1 MLLWVYRFLFAPV
14 LALLAPRYLWR
25 MRRRGGYGS
34 GFAQRLGASAWVPP
48 RRPGVRRI
56 WVQAVSVGEL
66 LAIGPLLEAIARE
79 PGVEVILTCTTSTGR
94 ALAEQRYAQV
104 TAARGYFPLDFWPIS
119 ARVWS
124 AVAPDLVVIAE
135 GERWPEFLA
144 QARGRGVKVIC
155 INARMSDRS
164 FKRLQTFR
172 WAVPTLLGGVT
183 RLLAVSEE
191 DAARFRAVGFAAGSI
206 HVTGNLKL
214 DVAPVALTDDED
226 QALRSQLGFSPHD
239 PIVLGSSTWPGEEAA
254 LLAAF
259 QQLRGRGVAAHLLL
273 VPRHAERRDD
283 VLRELLAS
291 GLTFHVRSRGAA
303 ASRVEVTLADT
314 TGELRRLTAL
324 ASVVFI
330 GKSLSPHREGQT
342 PIEAAAAGKAIV
354 MGDGMSNFRE
364 ASRELVAAGAART
377 VVDRAELERA
387 IESWLRDAGLR
398 SNAGSAASKWHRVN
412 QGALQRTVSA
422 LRADLG

>member
-1 MLLWVYRFLFAPV
+1 MLLWVYRFLFVPV

-124 AVAPDLVVIAE
+124 AVAPDLVVLAE

-164 FKRLQTFR
+164 FKRLQMFR

-191 DAARFRAVGFAAGSI
+191 DAARFRTVRFAAGSV

-259 QQLRGRGVAAHLLL
+259 QHLRARGVAAHLLL

-291 GLTFHVRSRGAA
+291 GLAFHVRSRGAA

-324 ASVVFI
+324 AAVVFV

-377 VVDRAELERA
+377 VVDRAELERT

-398 SNAGSAASKWHRVN
+398 ANAGSAASKWHRVN

>member
-1 MLLWVYRFLFAPV
+1 MLLWVYRFLFVPV
-14 LALLAPRYLWR
+14 LALLTPRYLWR

-66 LAIGPLLEAIARE
+66 LAIGPLLEVIARE
-79 PGVEVILTCTTSTGR
+79 PRIEVILTCTTSTGR

-124 AVAPDLVVIAE
+124 AVAPDLVVLAE
-135 GERWPEFLA
+135 GERWPEFLG

-155 INARMSDRS
+155 VNARISDRS
-164 FKRLQTFR
+164 FKRLQALR

-191 DAARFRAVGFAAGSI
+191 DAARFRAAGFAAGSVQ
-206 HVTGNLKL
+206 VTGNLKL

-259 QQLRGRGVAAHLLL
+259 QHVRARGVAAHLLL

-324 ASVVFI
+324 AAVVFV

-364 ASRELVAAGAART
+364 ASRGLVAAGAART

-398 SNAGSAASKWHRVN
+398 SNAGAAASKWHRIN
-412 QGALQRTVSA
+412 QGALQRTVSV

>member
-1 MLLWVYRFLFAPV
+1 
-14 LALLAPRYLWR
+14 
-25 MRRRGGYGS
+25 
-34 GFAQRLGASAWVPP
+34 
-48 RRPGVRRI
+48 
-56 WVQAVSVGEL
+56 
-66 LAIGPLLEAIARE
+66 
-79 PGVEVILTCTTSTGR
+79 
-94 ALAEQRYAQV
+94 
-104 TAARGYFPLDFWPIS
+104 
-119 ARVWS
+119 
-124 AVAPDLVVIAE
+124 LVVLAE

-259 QQLRGRGVAAHLLL
+259 QHLRARGVAAHLLL

-324 ASVVFI
+324 ASVVFV